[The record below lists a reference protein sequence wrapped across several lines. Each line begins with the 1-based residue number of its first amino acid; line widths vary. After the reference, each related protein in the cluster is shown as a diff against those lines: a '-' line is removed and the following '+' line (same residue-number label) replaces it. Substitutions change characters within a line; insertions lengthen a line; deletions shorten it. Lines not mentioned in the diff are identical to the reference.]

1 MKIRGNQKMKGI
13 ILAGG
18 LGTRLHPISK
28 VISKQL
34 LPIYDKPMI
43 YYPLSTLM
51 LAGIRDILIITT
63 PEDNSLFINLLGD
76 GSKLGLSIEY
86 LIQEKPK
93 GLPDAFVVG
102 EKFIGDSNVCLILGD
117 NIFHS
122 DNFINN
128 YIIPCLETYT
138 PTVFGYYVKNPQRY
152 GIVEFDEKRK
162 LISIEEKPTLPKSN
176 YAVTGL
182 YFFDKNAPEIARNLK
197 PSKRGE
203 TEISDMC
210 NVYLK
215 NNQLKLKILGRGVS
229 WLDTGTHKSV
239 HEAANYIEVLQSR
252 QGLKIACIEEIAYSK
267 NYINKEELLAL
278 AEPMKKNDYGQYLI
292 EIANQ

>member
-229 WLDTGTHKSV
+229 WLDTGTHKSL

>member
-1 MKIRGNQKMKGI
+1 MKGI

-18 LGTRLHPISK
+18 FGKRLYPISK
-28 VISKQL
+28 VFSKQL

-51 LAGIRDILIITT
+51 LAGIRNILIITS
-63 PEDNSLFINLLGD
+63 PQDNNLFVNLLGD
-76 GSKLGLSIEY
+76 GSKLGINIEY

-93 GLPDAFVVG
+93 GLPDAFILG
-102 EKFIGDSNVCLILGD
+102 KEFIGNDDVCLILGD

-128 YIIPCLETYT
+128 YIKPCLENKI
-138 PTVFGYYVKNPQRY
+138 PTIFGYYVKDPQRY
-152 GIVEFDEKRK
+152 GIVEFDEKK
-162 LISIEEKPTLPKSN
+162 NLLSIEEKPKIPKSN

-182 YFFDKNAPEIARNLK
+182 YLFDKDAPEIAKSLK
-197 PSKRGE
+197 PSSRGE
-203 TEISDMC
+203 IEISDMC
-210 NVYLK
+210 NIYLK
-215 NNQLKLKILGRGVS
+215 NNQLKLKLLGRGVS
-229 WLDTGTHKSV
+229 WLDTGTNKSL

-267 NYINKEELLAL
+267 NYISSEQLLAI
-278 AEPMKKNDYGQYLI
+278 AEPMKHNDYGQYLI

>member
-1 MKIRGNQKMKGI
+1 MKGI

-18 LGTRLHPISK
+18 LGKRLNPISK
-28 VISKQL
+28 VFSKQL

-51 LAGIRDILIITT
+51 LAGIRNILIITT
-63 PEDNSLFINLLGD
+63 PHDNNLFVNLLGD
-76 GSKLGLSIEY
+76 GSKLGINIEY
-86 LIQEKPK
+86 SIQEEPK
-93 GLPDAFVVG
+93 GLPDAFIIG
-102 EKFIGDSNVCLILGD
+102 KEFIGNNNVCLILGD

-128 YIIPCLETYT
+128 YIKPCLENNT
-138 PTVFGYYVKNPQRY
+138 PTIFGYYVKDPQRY
-152 GIVEFDEKRK
+152 GIVEFDKRK
-162 LISIEEKPTLPKSN
+162 NLLSIEEKPKIPKSN

-182 YFFDKNAPEIARNLK
+182 YLFDKDAPEIAKSLK
-197 PSKRGE
+197 PSLRGE

-210 NVYLK
+210 KIYLK
-215 NNQLKLKILGRGVS
+215 NNKLKLKILGRGVS
-229 WLDTGTHKSV
+229 WLDTGTHKSL

-267 NYINKEELLAL
+267 NYINSEQLLAI
-278 AEPMKKNDYGQYLI
+278 AEPMKHNEYGQYLI